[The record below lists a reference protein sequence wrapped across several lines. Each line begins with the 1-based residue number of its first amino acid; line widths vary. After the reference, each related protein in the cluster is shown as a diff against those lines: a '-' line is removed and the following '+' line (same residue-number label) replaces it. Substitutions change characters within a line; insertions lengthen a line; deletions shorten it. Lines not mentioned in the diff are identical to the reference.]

1 MRKALLCIW
10 VDTYSARKNLK
21 GGIAMKKLMVVGA
34 LVVIAVSGCAGTGHI
49 GGSWVPGGIYSDVLL
64 PVAAEGQAGDKEGQA
79 CATSILGWFASGDAS
94 VKTAMVAGGIKE
106 VSSIDVKVDNT
117 LGIYA
122 KYCTTVR
129 GK

>member
-1 MRKALLCIW
+1 MKRIYLMCMVTA
-10 VDTYSARKNLK
+10 
-21 GGIAMKKLMVVGA
+21 AM
-34 LVVIAVSGCAGTGHI
+34 ISGCAGAGHI
-49 GGSWVPGGIYSDVLL
+49 GGSWVPGGIYSNVAL
-64 PVAAEGQAGDKEGQA
+64 PVSASGTAGEKEGKA

-106 VSSIDVKVDNT
+106 PATIDVKVDNT

-122 KYCTTVR
+122 KYCTIVT